1 MLAQLLY
8 RIRAYL
14 DGSCTLDDLEIWLI
28 SNLERILLSGNEEAV
43 RIANELDADLIWL
56 QEGLI
61 TQEEFRT
68 HLKRLLEPAPASSSN
83 LTFFAFS
90 NWAVSSSS
98 KLSPPTGEFK
108 MMEAKEVLRCSASPA
123 AVTA

>member
-28 SNLERILLSGNEEAV
+28 SNLERILLSGNKEAV
-43 RIANELDADLIWL
+43 RMANELDADLIWL

-68 HLKRLLEPAPASSSN
+68 HLRRLLEPAPASSSN

-90 NWAVSSSS
+90 NWAVSSSR
-98 KLSPPTGEFK
+98 LSPPTGEFK
-108 MMEAKEVLRCSASPA
+108 LVNLK
-123 AVTA
+123 